1 MEKAMLMDGDYEI
14 DLEALSHEALMNLAK
29 AWRRRAL
36 RGDRTAYGPAHACEV
51 AYRRRF
57 GSPAAALLVQDLRPL
72 GVLPSTRRR
81 RFGFG
86 PWA

>member
-1 MEKAMLMDGDYEI
+1 MLMEGDREI
-14 DLEALSHEALMNLAK
+14 DLEALSREALMELAE

-57 GSPAAALLVQDLRPL
+57 SSPAAALPVQELRPL
-72 GVLPSTRRR
+72 DVLSSIRRR
-81 RFGFG
+81 RFEFG

>member
-1 MEKAMLMDGDYEI
+1 MLMEEDREI
-14 DLEALSHEALMNLAK
+14 DLEALSRYALMDLAK

-51 AYRRRF
+51 VYRGRF
-57 GSPAAALLVQDLRPL
+57 SSPAAALSVQDLRPL

>member
-1 MEKAMLMDGDYEI
+1 MLMEDDREI
-14 DLEALSHEALMNLAK
+14 DLEALSREALSELAK

-36 RGDRTAYGPAHACEV
+36 RGDRTACGPAHACEV

-57 GSPAAALLVQDLRPL
+57 VSPAAALPVQDLRPL
-72 GVLPSTRRR
+72 AVLSSTRRR

>member
-1 MEKAMLMDGDYEI
+1 MLMEDDRAI
-14 DLEALSHEALMNLAK
+14 DLEALSHEALMELAE

-57 GSPAAALLVQDLRPL
+57 GSPAPVLSVQDLRPL
-72 GVLPSTRRR
+72 GVLSLTRRR

-86 PWA
+86 P

>member
-1 MEKAMLMDGDYEI
+1 MLMDEDRLI
-14 DLEALSHEALMNLAK
+14 DLETLSREALMELAE

-57 GSPAAALLVQDLRPL
+57 GSPAAALPVQDLRPL

>member
-1 MEKAMLMDGDYEI
+1 MLMNGDCEI
-14 DLEALSHEALMNLAK
+14 DLEALSREALMELAE

-36 RGDRTAYGPAHACEV
+36 RGDRTAYGPAHASEV

-57 GSPAAALLVQDLRPL
+57 GSPAAALPVQDLRRL
-72 GVLPSTRRR
+72 SVLSSTRRR

>member
-1 MEKAMLMDGDYEI
+1 MLMDGDRAI
-14 DLEALSHEALMNLAK
+14 DLKALSREALMELAE

-36 RGDRTAYGPAHACEV
+36 RGDRTAFGPAHACEV

-57 GSPAAALLVQDLRPL
+57 GSPVAAFPLQDLRPL
-72 GVLPSTRRR
+72 GVLSSTRRR